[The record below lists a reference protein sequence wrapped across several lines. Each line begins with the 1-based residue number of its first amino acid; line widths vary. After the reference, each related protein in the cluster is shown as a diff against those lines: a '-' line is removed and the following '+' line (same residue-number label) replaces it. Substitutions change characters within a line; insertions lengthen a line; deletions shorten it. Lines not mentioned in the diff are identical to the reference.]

1 MSHEHRPDGR
11 LRVAATLL
19 VGVATA
25 MIESIDTLLILLS
38 IFFVAAIIVV
48 FRDKLVLRPLIK
60 RLAVVNIF
68 VLWIWLTIPM
78 NWPALEWND
87 GGIAMALIL
96 SLRINLIA
104 LAVGVLLIRMNGIDF
119 ARAVVGLGL
128 PQSLGTLIALS
139 VRSIALLENTR
150 ARLSQAMRARA
161 YRATVS
167 FRTLRV
173 SSQLVAWLIVHAM
186 VRSERIRLG
195 LAARGYTTTRWPT
208 RQHSHWHSLPISEW
222 ALLIG
227 VVTALVLALMLPK
240 LWT

>member
-25 MIESIDTLLILLS
+25 MIDSIDTLLILLF
-38 IFFVAAIIVV
+38 IFVVAAIIIV
-48 FRDKLVLRPLIK
+48 FRDNLALRPLIN

-68 VLWIWLTIPM
+68 VLWIWLTIPV
-78 NWPALEWND
+78 NWPAIEWND
-87 GGIAMALIL
+87 GGIAMALKL

-104 LAVGVLLIRMNGIDF
+104 LAVGILLIRMNGIDF

-150 ARLSQAMRARA
+150 ARLTQAMRARA

-173 SSQLVAWLIVHAM
+173 SSQLVAWLIVHAL

-195 LAARGYTTTRWPT
+195 LTARGYTTTRWPT
-208 RQHSHWHSLPISEW
+208 RQHSHWHSLPVSEW

>member
-25 MIESIDTLLILLS
+25 MIDSIDTLLILLF
-38 IFFVAAIIVV
+38 IFVVAAIIVV
-48 FRDKLVLRPLIK
+48 FRDNPALRPLIN

-68 VLWIWLTIPM
+68 VLWIWLTIPV

-87 GGIAMALIL
+87 GGIAMALKL

-104 LAVGVLLIRMNGIDF
+104 LAVGILLIRMNGIDF

-139 VRSIALLENTR
+139 VRSISLLENTR
-150 ARLSQAMRARA
+150 ARLTQAMRARA
-161 YRATVS
+161 YRARVS

-173 SSQLVAWLIVHAM
+173 SSQLVAWLIVHAL

-195 LAARGYTTTRWPT
+195 LTARGYTTTRWPT
-208 RQHSHWHSLPISEW
+208 RQHSHWHSLPVSEW

-227 VVTALVLALMLPK
+227 VVTTLVLALMLPK